1 MKPLKFKFVLL
12 ALLLFSGTF
21 VFAQNKLTK
30 EIKKEYQVSASSH
43 LILQNRYGSINIKD
57 WDKNSLSIDVVITV
71 ENPKK
76 ETAEK
81 YLEYISIDF
90 SKEGDV
96 IKAITNI
103 DENYGRAGTRTIVI
117 NSDNKLSIDYT
128 VNMPKDMKI
137 SISQRYGDVFINEL
151 SGEVAV
157 DIRYG
162 NLTANKLTR
171 GNLKPLANISLSYSK
186 GTIAEASWLN
196 LDLKYAEIK
205 IDQSQALVLVTK
217 YSRINAETSSSVVAT
232 SKYDRYTLGNL
243 NNLVIN
249 GAYTNIN
256 AESISNRFEVE
267 SRYGGVKIEKMP
279 ATFGKISINSSYTNV
294 SVGIDPAA
302 SYQLTGNA
310 AYGSIKY
317 PSTGKISRI
326 AGNKDTSVSGYV
338 GTDDKSASEVVI
350 NTRYGNVNLVR

>member
-1 MKPLKFKFVLL
+1 MKPLKFKTVLL

-30 EIKKEYQVSASSH
+30 EIKKEYQVSANSH

-57 WDKNSLSIDVVITV
+57 WDKNSVSIDVVITV

-81 YLEYISIDF
+81 YLEYITIDF
-90 SKEGDV
+90 SEEGDIIRAV
-96 IKAITNI
+96 TNI
-103 DENYGRAGTRTIVI
+103 DEKYGRAGTRTIVI
-117 NSDNKLSIDYT
+117 NSENKLSIDYT
-128 VNMPKDMKI
+128 VNMPKNLKI
-137 SISQRYGDVFINEL
+137 SVSQRYGDVFINEL
-151 SGEVAV
+151 TGEVAV

-171 GNLKPLANISLSYSK
+171 GNVKPLANISLSYSK
-186 GTIAEASWLN
+186 GTISEASWLN

-217 YSRINAETSSSVVAT
+217 YSRINADKSSSVVAT

-256 AESISNRFEVE
+256 AESISNRLELE
-267 SRYGGVKIEKMP
+267 SRYGGVKIDKMP
-279 ATFGKISINSSYTNV
+279 AGFGKIIINSSYTNV
-294 SVGIDPAA
+294 SVGIDAAA
-302 SYQLTGNA
+302 SYQLNGNA
-310 AYGSIKY
+310 SYGSIKY
-317 PSTGKISRI
+317 PSTGRISRI
-326 AGNKDTSVSGYV
+326 AGNKDTTVNGFV
-338 GTDDKSASEVVI
+338 GTDENSSSEVII
-350 NTRYGNVNLVR
+350 NARYGNVNLVR